1 MILHPTFLPTEGKMQ
16 ILIAAI
22 PKYFSTHTFFIGP
35 IFFPQIL
42 YLFFAKAVREG
53 LKVQFTCADPSC
65 WASQTQRSKP
75 KNILQE
81 KVIFWVSHCPLMTT
95 NDDLKERC
103 VTAASLHI
111 PRGQPRLIQVG
122 GQRWISLF
130 CFSNLWDSKLFCSEQ
145 KCKTLV
151 TLYFAGTKIFGGKFG
166 YLRRCFLFQLCI

>member
-130 CFSNLWDSKLFCSEQ
+130 CFSNLWNSNF
-145 KCKTLV
+145 
-151 TLYFAGTKIFGGKFG
+151 FAQNRNAR
-166 YLRRCFLFQLCI
+166 L